1 MVRRLWENTGTL
13 LMALFL
19 AALVWVVAVNENNPV
34 EERTIGQVP
43 IELVGKPADM
53 LIMGSVMTR
62 TQVEV
67 RGPRQTLAALTARN
81 ITVTADLSDL
91 PPGTHTIPLE
101 YGLAVEGARIE
112 RIDPDSL
119 ALTLERSAVR
129 ELPIEVTLVGQPAA
143 GYEAEPPQLSTETV
157 TVSGPSSAVDR
168 VASISVRL
176 SIEGLRDDYRGP
188 VTFAPVDADGSPV
201 SGVALA
207 PESGQITVPIA
218 QREGF
223 RDVAVKLVITGQVAS
238 GYQVTNISVSP
249 NFITVASANPR
260 LVEQM
265 PGFVNTVPLDLT
277 DADDD
282 VVRRL
287 LLELPPGVTVQG
299 EQSVLAQVSIA
310 AIEYSLRVERT
321 LELRGLPPD
330 RSATVAPESVDVLLL
345 GPLAVLDELSLEDVR
360 IVVDVEGLEPG
371 TYQLTPQAEVLPNGL
386 RADILLDQ
394 VEVIIVQGTPT
405 PTPTTVVTPTA
416 TPTTTPTPRPT
427 LPAWTATPTTTPEV
441 IDTPEP

>member
-1 MVRRLWENTGTL
+1 
-13 LMALFL
+13 MAFFL
-19 AALVWVVAVNENNPV
+19 AALVWIVAVNEDNPV
-34 EERTIGQVP
+34 EQRTIGQVP
-43 IELVGKPADM
+43 IELLGKADDM
-53 LIMGSVMTR
+53 LIMGNVLTR
-62 TQVEV
+62 TQVEL
-67 RGPRQTLAALTARN
+67 RGPRQTLATITARQ

-91 PPGTHTIPLE
+91 PPGTHTIPLQ

-112 RIDPDSL
+112 NIDPST
-119 ALTLERSAVR
+119 LTLMLERSAVR
-129 ELPIEVTLVGQPAA
+129 ELPVEVTLVGQPAA
-143 GYEAEPPQLSTETV
+143 GYEAEPPELSAETV
-157 TVSGPSSAVDR
+157 TLSGPSSAVDR
-168 VASISVRL
+168 VAGISVRV
-176 SIEGLRDDYRGP
+176 SIEGLRSEYRAP
-188 VTFAPVDADGSPV
+188 ITFSAVDADGSPV
-201 SGVALA
+201 SGVALS
-207 PESGQITVPIA
+207 PESGQITVPIT

-321 LELRGLPPD
+321 LELRGLPLD
-330 RSATVAPESVDVLLL
+330 HSATVSPDTVDVLLL

-360 IVVDVEGLEPG
+360 IVVDLEGLEPG
-371 TYQLTPQAEVLPNGL
+371 TYQLAPQVEVLPNGL
-386 RADILLDQ
+386 RADLLLDQ
-394 VEVIIVQGTPT
+394 VEVVIVEGTPT
-405 PTPTTVVTPTA
+405 PTPTVSATA
-416 TPTTTPTPRPT
+416 TATATVTVTPRPT
-427 LPAWTATPTTTPEV
+427 LPAWTATPSPTPAAT
-441 IDTPEP
+441 DTPEP